1 MAKKSTYE
9 ELEQKIKQLEKE
21 ARERTHEL
29 EERVKEL
36 DCLYG
41 ISKILEKS
49 NFSYDKTIQE
59 IVDLIPTSW
68 QYPDIT
74 CAQII
79 IDDLNFRTKNFKKTD
94 WKLSS
99 EIIAYGKQIGALNIY
114 YLQDKP
120 EMDERCFL
128 EEERNLI
135 NAIAE
140 QLGKI
145 TESERMEETI
155 RTSEQKFRHMFEN
168 NSAIMYLV
176 DPKTLAIT
184 DANYAA
190 EKYYGF
196 TREKLLTKRLPD
208 ISLSTES
215 EIRKEIQNAGQ
226 ENRDFFVF
234 KHKLSNGEIR
244 DVEIR
249 STPLFMRE
257 NRVFNFLIIQD
268 ITDRIRAEEEKKK
281 IETQLRQSH
290 KMEALGTLAGG
301 IAHDFNNILWVING
315 NSELAKAEI
324 PQGSSAR
331 YNLEQ
336 VEEACRKA
344 TALVTQILSFCRQTE
359 QKQQP
364 LKISLIIKES
374 LKLLRSSIPA
384 NIEIRRIISSQSDV
398 IMADLSLINQV
409 VMNLYTNAAH
419 AMREN
424 GGILEVSLVNLEI
437 DNEEALLHQDLTPGH
452 YVIMSVRDTG
462 HGIDPIHI
470 NRIFDPYFT
479 TKGDDEGTG
488 MGLSAAYGIIRNH
501 GGTITV
507 DSKPGKGTIFNVF
520 LPVLEEVEKEPDLET
535 FETLPKGKEQI
546 LVIDDENS
554 VLDMLKKMLKLLG
567 YKIEAF
573 QSPVEALKS
582 FKANAEKYDLVITD
596 QSMPYITGDIL
607 AKELMVIR
615 TNIPIILCT
624 GYSELISEEKAREI
638 GIKTF
643 LIKPVEKGKL
653 ARTIR
658 KVLDEMK

>member
-1 MAKKSTYE
+1 MAKKATYE

>member
-9 ELEQKIKQLEKE
+9 ELEQKIEQLEKE

-49 NFSYDKTIQE
+49 NFSFDKTIQE

-99 EIIAYGKQIGALNIY
+99 EIIAYGKQIGTLNIY

-176 DPKTLAIT
+176 EPKTLAIT
-184 DANYAA
+184 DSNYAA

-208 ISLSTES
+208 ISLSTEA

-281 IETQLRQSH
+281 IETQLRKSH

-364 LKISLIIKES
+364 LKISLIIK
-374 LKLLRSSIPA
+374 
-384 NIEIRRIISSQSDV
+384 
-398 IMADLSLINQV
+398 
-409 VMNLYTNAAH
+409 
-419 AMREN
+419 
-424 GGILEVSLVNLEI
+424 
-437 DNEEALLHQDLTPGH
+437 
-452 YVIMSVRDTG
+452 
-462 HGIDPIHI
+462 
-470 NRIFDPYFT
+470 
-479 TKGDDEGTG
+479 
-488 MGLSAAYGIIRNH
+488 
-501 GGTITV
+501 
-507 DSKPGKGTIFNVF
+507 
-520 LPVLEEVEKEPDLET
+520 
-535 FETLPKGKEQI
+535 
-546 LVIDDENS
+546 
-554 VLDMLKKMLKLLG
+554 
-567 YKIEAF
+567 
-573 QSPVEALKS
+573 
-582 FKANAEKYDLVITD
+582 
-596 QSMPYITGDIL
+596 
-607 AKELMVIR
+607 
-615 TNIPIILCT
+615 
-624 GYSELISEEKAREI
+624 
-638 GIKTF
+638 
-643 LIKPVEKGKL
+643 
-653 ARTIR
+653 
-658 KVLDEMK
+658 